1 MEHFE
6 AERRV
11 EFLHEMT
18 VSEDNM
24 LDNMKETAVF
34 IVLLVSE
41 SKLRRFEH
49 FGDFDL
55 LYVLFSSKRLCSHF
69 WEASQFSKIATLFLS
84 LNIVIYGKA

>member
-34 IVLLVSE
+34 IVLLVSK
-41 SKLRRFEH
+41 SKLKRF
-49 FGDFDL
+49 
-55 LYVLFSSKRLCSHF
+55 
-69 WEASQFSKIATLFLS
+69 
-84 LNIVIYGKA
+84 